1 MYQIVFS
8 DDAKKDL
15 KELHRKAPMAVAKL
29 SRLLEEIREHP
40 RTGTGQVEQ
49 LKGYDGS
56 IYSVES
62 PKNTGWSLESMRT
75 SWKSLSFQRLGIIID
90 RIHTRTVLEQ
100 INKSGA

>member
-56 IYSVES
+56 IYSRRITKEHRLVYRIYEDVVEV
-62 PKNTGWSLESMRT
+62 LI
-75 SWKSLSFQRLGIIID
+75 LSAFGHYHQ
-90 RIHTRTVLEQ
+90 
-100 INKSGA
+100 

>member
-15 KELHRKAPMAVAKL
+15 KELYRKAPWAVAKL

-49 LKGYDGS
+49 LKGYDGN
-56 IYSVES
+56 IYSRRITREHRLVYRIYEAVVEV
-62 PKNTGWSLESMRT
+62 LV
-75 SWKSLSFQRLGIIID
+75 LSAFGHYRQ
-90 RIHTRTVLEQ
+90 
-100 INKSGA
+100 

>member
-56 IYSVES
+56 IYSRRITKEHRLVYRIYEDVVEV
-62 PKNTGWSLESMRT
+62 LV
-75 SWKSLSFQRLGIIID
+75 LSAFG
-90 RIHTRTVLEQ
+90 HYH
-100 INKSGA
+100 